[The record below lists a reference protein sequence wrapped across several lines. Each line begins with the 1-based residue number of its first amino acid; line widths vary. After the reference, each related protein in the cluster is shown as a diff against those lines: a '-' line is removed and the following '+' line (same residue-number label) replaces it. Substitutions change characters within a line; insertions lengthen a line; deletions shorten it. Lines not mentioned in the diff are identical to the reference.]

1 MRVGRGRRGQTKARL
16 AVAEVAEN
24 PWSEPERLVH
34 RLFRESGITGWY
46 ANTATTVRGGK
57 KFPDVRFD
65 DIKLILEIDG
75 RQFHKSDEQ
84 VEDDYDRQVLLVDA
98 GWTVLRL
105 TVRQIRND
113 PAGSVRRVRRIVD
126 RMRSEISK
134 PTG

>member
-1 MRVGRGRRGQTKARL
+1 MVRTRAVRAQTLSGIR
-16 AVAEVAEN
+16 N
-24 PWSEPERLVH
+24 H
-34 RLFRESGITGWY
+34 RLERQYRDDGARRKE
-46 ANTATTVRGGK
+46 
-57 KFPDVRFD
+57 FPDVRFD

-75 RQFHKSDEQ
+75 REFHKSDEQ

-113 PAGSVRRVRRIVD
+113 PALAVRRVQRIVE

-134 PTG
+134 PAG

>member
-1 MRVGRGRRGQTKARL
+1 MVRTRAARAQAFSRVG
-16 AVAEVAEN
+16 N
-24 PWSEPERLVH
+24 HRLV
-34 RLFRESGITGWY
+34 R
-46 ANTATTVRGGK
+46 NTATTVRGGK